1 MKNNVLN
8 TIGAVLVTI
17 GAVLVTIGTVG
28 SMELDRI
35 TFTRAIVQ
43 CLIGLGVA
51 VLGGRL
57 FSATYNNGT
66 YYYEEEE
73 EENDYE

>member
-17 GAVLVTIGTVG
+17 GVFVIIGTAG
-28 SMELDRI
+28 SLELDRI
-35 TFTRAIVQ
+35 DFTRAIVQ
-43 CLIGLGVA
+43 SLIGLGIA

-73 EENDYE
+73 ENDYE